1 MYIPEEDDPDHHYHG
16 EVGEVI
22 DILEDEL
29 SGLTGN
35 QEDDLLYTVEFDDE
49 TLGEMDFRYDDLKE
63 V

>member
-1 MYIPEEDDPDHHYHG
+1 MG
-16 EVGEVI
+16 EVV

-35 QEDDLLYTVEFDDE
+35 AEDDFLYTVDFYDND
-49 TLGEMDFRYDDLKE
+49 LGEMDFRYDDLRE